1 MASVLVADTS
11 PAATFLIWRSLPA
24 APTET
29 CIPVSEV
36 APAKLY
42 VMLLIVV
49 LFCSVASLSVIE
61 LLPRATEFAI
71 DALALAPIATEFPP
85 LAVVAVAIPLV
96 SSLPAP
102 IANAPEAVDFA

>member
-42 VMLLIVV
+42 VIPLIV
-49 LFCSVASLSVIE
+49 
-61 LLPRATEFAI
+61 
-71 DALALAPIATEFPP
+71 AL
-85 LAVVAVAIPLV
+85 
-96 SSLPAP
+96 
-102 IANAPEAVDFA
+102 D